1 MKRFILFLHFLTAC
15 AITQIVDGQDIQ
27 VRGKISVYIHP
38 DETGPVRRAVTDLL
52 RDLNT
57 VFGEPSSLVNKM
69 PATGP
74 VIIVAT
80 GNRYKGNWPSVN
92 GWEAHQ
98 LYADKGKIILNGAD
112 VRGTIY
118 AVYSFSEMM
127 LGVKPLWFWTAEK
140 PAHKDKV
147 LIKANFRKVVASP
160 YVKYRTWLPND
171 TDLLGPWQK
180 LSKENYEVFYET
192 MLRLKLNTLE
202 GISADKESF
211 NPPFPAGKDATIAQE
226 RGMLN
231 TGHHLNI
238 LGSTYTYWDDYWK
251 NVRHLPEP
259 ALTIANK
266 EALRD
271 YWSYHIDVSTKNN
284 LEVIWL
290 VGFRGNRDIPF
301 WEFFPDA
308 PADAKSRAKVIE
320 EMINLQ
326 ISLLKEKLNDP
337 HPQMRLTLYNEM
349 SNLVADGLLQL
360 PKEPSLILNFVAA
373 RRDHFPAQD
382 IRTHSFSGEPTGYYM
397 NFQFTSTGSHMAQA
411 EGPRKMEQNFRM
423 VDSLSG
429 KKMIFSVVNAGN
441 MREHLLELSA
451 NADLLWNF
459 NSFNAH
465 SFLRSFSN
473 QYFGTES
480 GQQIAQLYED
490 FFNSYWQQK
499 KGDLPGF
506 ERQYLFQ
513 DLRYARSFEMLLS
526 DLEKG
531 KYTTSP
537 LDNNPLDDPSKGSV
551 GYFRVVPTDNGVSNQ
566 LEALI
571 KGTNASIAKLEKIT
585 TKADQLYPKLLEGK
599 IFFDDNLRGQAYL
612 MLHLNRSLNYLVLA
626 YQSKDDQ
633 KAKRQ
638 LVQESLQEFHA
649 AQQRLTESEHPPFNG
664 WYASET
670 KFGMKS
676 IEQRISSFYDT
687 LK

>member
-1 MKRFILFLHFLTAC
+1 MKRFILFLHFLVAC
-15 AITQIVDGQDIQ
+15 VITQTVDGQDIL

-38 DETGPVRRAVTDLL
+38 DETGPVIRAVTDLL

-57 VFGEPSSLVNKM
+57 VFGQPSSLVNKI

-80 GNRYKGNWPSVN
+80 GNRYKGIHPVVK
-92 GWEAHQ
+92 GWETHQ
-98 LYADKGKIILNGAD
+98 LYNDKGRVILNGAD
-112 VRGTIY
+112 MRGTIY
-118 AVYSFSEMM
+118 AVYSFSEMI

-140 PAHKDKV
+140 PAHKDQV
-147 LIKANFRKVVASP
+147 LMKKNFLKIFSSP

-171 TDLLGPWQK
+171 TDFLGRWQK
-180 LSKENYEVFYET
+180 LSNENYEAFYET

-202 GISADKESF
+202 GVSEDKESF
-211 NPPFPAGKDATIAQE
+211 SPPFPAGKDAAIAQQ

-238 LGSTYTYWDDYWK
+238 FGSTYTYWEDYWK
-251 NVRHLPEP
+251 NVRHMPVP
-259 ALTIANK
+259 ALTIANRK
-266 EALRD
+266 ALRE
-271 YWSYHIDVSTKNN
+271 WWGYHIDAAKKNN

-308 PADAKSRAKVIE
+308 PTDAKGRAKVIE
-320 EMINLQ
+320 EMINMQ

-382 IRTHSFSGEPTGYYM
+382 IRTHTFSGEPTGYYM

-429 KKMIFSVVNAGN
+429 KKLLFSVVNAGN

-459 NSFNAH
+459 KSFEAR
-465 SFLRSFSN
+465 SFLNAFSSK
-473 QYFGTES
+473 YYGAEY
-480 GQQIAQLYED
+480 GQEIARLYED
-490 FFNSYWQQK
+490 FFNSYWLQK
-499 KGDLPGF
+499 KGALPGF
-506 ERQYLFQ
+506 DRQYLFQ
-513 DLRYARSFEMLLS
+513 DLRYARAFEMLLN

-551 GYFRVVPTDNGVSNQ
+551 GYFRVVPTDNGVTNQ

-571 KGTNASIAKLEKIT
+571 KGTGESITKLEKIT
-585 TKADQLYPKLLEGK
+585 SKADQLYSKLVQGK

-612 MLHLNRSLNYLVLA
+612 MLHLNRSLNYLVQA
-626 YQSKDDQ
+626 YQRKDDQ
-633 KAKRQ
+633 KSKRQ
-638 LVQESLQEFHA
+638 FVQESLLELHA
-649 AQQRLTESEHPPFNG
+649 AQERLVESEHAPFIG

-676 IEQRISSFYDT
+676 IEQRLINFYDK